1 MLFIPLGVG
10 ESNKNLSRNKFTQV
24 VQVLFLPLPTLS
36 QTWLS
41 GQSFR
46 TQAPKVSSPT
56 EHPLKVTIPSMCHDE
71 WCQLQSYCLEHR
83 AKLHCLPVFCSL
95 LTHVK
100 AKGATPWK
108 GFYWQPE
115 GRQVMQVMKGARY
128 LFASSTQPCRQASN
142 CKSSKHKYNLT
153 FQWRLTFQ

>member
-1 MLFIPLGVG
+1 MRVFWVVGPPDQVDQSPLEAATLLLTANAHHGPFSGPWTFPAVLLTFHTQR
-10 ESNKNLSRNKFTQV
+10 NLS
-24 VQVLFLPLPTLS
+24 PTLS

-41 GQSFR
+41 AQSFR

-71 WCQLQSYCLEHR
+71 WCQLRSYCLEPR

-100 AKGATPWK
+100 AKEATPWK

-115 GRQVMQVMKGARY
+115 GRQVMQVVKGARY
-128 LFASSTQPCRQASN
+128 SFASST
-142 CKSSKHKYNLT
+142 
-153 FQWRLTFQ
+153 